1 MKKRNT
7 NLGDK
12 IYKWRNRNKVSQE
25 DFAKLIGV
33 TRQTVIK
40 WEGGEAMPQSDKLQK
55 ISETI
60 DVGLDQLMVD
70 VKNDQAMAEVA
81 ADEVAQEKKTLSP
94 KAKLTIV
101 AIVISIVLL
110 LGIILIVVGKT
121 TEAPDFE
128 GAMVSVESDNL
139 NLSMENIGWTIFGIS
154 ISASVVLGV
163 ILICIAG
170 ANKKKPNDETKD
182 VKL

>member
-12 IYKWRNRNKVSQE
+12 IFKWRNKNKVSQE

-60 DVGLDQLMVD
+60 GVGLDQLMVD
-70 VKNDQAMAEVA
+70 VKIDQAMAEVA
-81 ADEVAQEKKTLSP
+81 ADEVAKEKKTLSP
-94 KAKLTIV
+94 KAKLTIA
-101 AIVISIVLL
+101 AIVILIALL
-110 LGIILIVVGKT
+110 FGIILIIVGNIT
-121 TEAPDFE
+121 STNDPE
-128 GAMVSVESDNL
+128 GTVSVSKFDIWNF
-139 NLSMENIGWTIFGIS
+139 SMENVGWIMFGVS

-163 ILICIAG
+163 VLICKTVV
-170 ANKKKPNDETKD
+170 NKKKLNDKSNG
-182 VKL
+182 VNL